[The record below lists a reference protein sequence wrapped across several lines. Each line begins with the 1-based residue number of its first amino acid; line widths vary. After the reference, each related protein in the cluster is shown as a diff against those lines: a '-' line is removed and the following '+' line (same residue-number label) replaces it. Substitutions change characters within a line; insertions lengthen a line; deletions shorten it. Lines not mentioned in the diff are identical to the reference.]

1 MRHPD
6 ENPLPL
12 PATMFFSVGC
22 SFVAAVLFVAVLWFS
37 LPATDASR
45 KGPFLEP
52 LVNPFVLTVLCPVA
66 MIIGLAVGPIVHF
79 GISHRH
85 FRRSLTIIVGSILG
99 WITVLTP
106 VSVKAMFIGLAPVLI
121 AALVFCRVS
130 SFTKLSAS
138 SSLV

>member
-22 SFVAAVLFVAVLWFS
+22 SFIAGVLFVALLWFS
-37 LPATDASR
+37 LPASDASR

-66 MIIGLAVGPIVHF
+66 MIVGLVVGPIVHIA
-79 GISHRH
+79 ISHRH
-85 FRRSLTIIVGSILG
+85 FRRSLAILIGSVFG
-99 WITVLTP
+99 WIAVLTP
-106 VSVKAMFIGLAPVLI
+106 LSVKVMLIGLAPVLI
-121 AALVFCRVS
+121 GALVFCRLSPLTRLPANS
-130 SFTKLSAS
+130 SI
-138 SSLV
+138 V